1 MTGLSVECKPAVS
14 TRPEREPGVGTR
26 QQREELDPEEQHRTE
41 DFLATL
47 GHEMRNPLSAIQ
59 FVLALWPS
67 AKDDPA
73 KLEELYH
80 ILQRQLRQLKRLS
93 DDLLDFAGIAH
104 GKLSLHREQTDLREL
119 INGALEQ
126 VRPLIERRG
135 HALSVQSPAE
145 PVVVYGDPSR
155 LLQVFAN
162 LIQNAAKFMTP
173 HGSLRITVESE
184 DGMALVW
191 VRDNGPGIEAHML
204 QSIFEAFTQVDSAPT
219 SANDGMGIGLRHVKS
234 IVELHGG
241 AVTAHSDGLGRGS
254 EFTVRLP
261 SLPGCNGNSRT
272 GAVRVT

>member
-1 MTGLSVECKPAVS
+1 MTGLSVECEPAAN
-14 TRPEREPGVGTR
+14 TDQECGVWNG
-26 QQREELDPEEQHRTE
+26 EEQNRTE

-59 FVLALWPS
+59 FALALWPS
-67 AKDDPA
+67 AKDDPS

-93 DDLLDFAGIAH
+93 DDLLDVAGIAH
-104 GKLSLHREQTDLREL
+104 GKLSLRREEIGLAEL
-119 INGALEQ
+119 INGAIEQ
-126 VRPLIERRG
+126 IRPLIERRE
-135 HALSVQSPAE
+135 HALSVQLPAE

-162 LIQNAAKFMTP
+162 LIQNAAKFMAP
-173 HGSLRITVESE
+173 HGSLRINVESQN
-184 DGMALVW
+184 GVALVR

-204 QSIFEAFTQVDSAPT
+204 QPIFEAFTQVDSAST
-219 SANDGMGIGLRHVKS
+219 STNDGMGIGLRHVKS

-261 SLPGCNGNSRT
+261 SLSGRNGGPRT
-272 GAVRVT
+272 GARYASEESLV